1 MITCNLS
8 LILKF
13 GYSVLFLPA
22 RKEDISLPLATLRHG
37 CLILLSDL
45 TWGFNLKAI
54 SLHKNWLAMMAAVEL
69 NCSQTGVFFI
79 LIFFLCQVLAGFG
92 PKGELLSREGK
103 VFVKLYFFQGDLPF

>member
-1 MITCNLS
+1 MIKCDFS

-13 GYSVLFLPA
+13 GYSVLFLPS
-22 RKEDISLPLATLRHG
+22 RKEDISLPLATLRHR

-69 NCSQTGVFFI
+69 NCSQTGYSRC
-79 LIFFLCQVLAGFG
+79 IFYF
-92 PKGELLSREGK
+92 
-103 VFVKLYFFQGDLPF
+103 YFFSVSGSGRLWPQGGVVNVVVIPGGEGLC